1 MPVEAI
7 LMIAQAA
14 EGIQRA
20 ASAAQN
26 GGAAMTFGAGAS
38 IPVTQYLG
46 LSLVEWQIAGIVS
59 GIFIGLIGL
68 GVNTVFQF
76 LRYRRGE

>member
-1 MPVEAI
+1 
-7 LMIAQAA
+7 
-14 EGIQRA
+14 
-20 ASAAQN
+20 
-26 GGAAMTFGAGAS
+26 MTFGAGAS

-68 GVNTVFQF
+68 GVNVIFQF
-76 LRYRRGE
+76 LRYRRGD